1 MRSPELSRFV
11 TDFFLRHLGAER
23 NVSRH
28 TTLAYRDALKLFL
41 RFAADWH
48 KRPVDRLAIGD
59 LTPEVVLAF
68 LDSLEAA
75 RHNTV
80 RTRNARLAAIHCFFR
95 YVLDC
100 EPSHAAL
107 CQRILVIPVK
117 KAVRPSLGYLSAEE
131 LGNLLGQVDRSTRE
145 GQRDYLLLALL
156 YDTGTR
162 IQELLDVTPADF
174 HLTSPAFVRV
184 LGKGK
189 KERLCPLLPQTARVV
204 SRFFEAEGH
213 HAEDMAPPLPESA
226 RGEADAPG
234 RPVRAQEIPGRRGQD
249 DAEAQPARHQPAHA
263 PPHQGHAPAAI
274 GCADHHDQRR
284 AGPRGRQVDRG
295 LCPDRSGG
303 QTQGL
308 GAGRRGIE
316 GRSPFAEDRARISS
330 RGSSPCDGI
339 MESNTQTQ
347 GMEAQ
352 FPPRD

>member
-1 MRSPELSRFV
+1 MV

-68 LDSLEAA
+68 LDSLETA

-107 CQRILVIPVK
+107 CQRTLVIPVK
-117 KAVRPSLGYLSAEE
+117 KAVRPSLGYLSDEE
-131 LGNLLGQVDRSTRE
+131 MGNLLGQVDRSSRE
-145 GQRDYLLLALL
+145 GRRDYLLLALL

-204 SRFFEAEGH
+204 SRFIEAEGQ
-213 HAEDMAPPLPESA
+213 HADDMGPLFRNR
-226 RGEADAPG
+226 RGEKLTRQGARYVLKKYLG
-234 RPVRAQEIPGRRGQD
+234 GRGQD
-249 DAEAQPARHQPAHA
+249 DAEAQPSRHQPAHA
-263 PPHQGHAPAAI
+263 PAHQGHAPAAI

-284 AGPRGRQVDRG
+284 ARSRGRQVDRD
-295 LCPDRSGG
+295 LCPDGSGG

-308 GAGRRGIE
+308 GAGRRSIK
-316 GRSPFAEDRARISS
+316 GRSPITEDCAR
-330 RGSSPCDGI
+330 SPR
-339 MESNTQTQ
+339 M
-347 GMEAQ
+347 A
-352 FPPRD
+352 

>member
-11 TDFFLRHLGAER
+11 TDFFRRHLGAER

-28 TTLAYRDALKLFL
+28 TMLAYRDALKLFL

-68 LDSLEAA
+68 LDSLETT
-75 RHNTV
+75 RHNTI

-117 KAVRPSLGYLSAEE
+117 KAMRPYLGYLSDEE

-174 HLTSPAFVRV
+174 HLSSPSFVRV
-184 LGKGK
+184 LGKGT

-204 SRFFEAEGH
+204 SRFFETEGH
-213 HAEDMAPPLPESA
+213 HAADVRPLFRNR
-226 RGEADAPG
+226 RGEKLTRQGARYLLKKYLGNAAKTMPRLNRPG
-234 RPVRAQEIPGRRGQD
+234 ISPHTL
-249 DAEAQPARHQPAHA
+249 RHTKAMHLLQSGVPIITIKDVL
-263 PPHQGHAPAAI
+263 GHADVKSTEVYVQTDLEAKRKALEVVVNSVRM
-274 GCADHHDQRR
+274 AER
-284 AGPRGRQVDRG
+284 AE
-295 LCPDRSGG
+295 
-303 QTQGL
+303 T
-308 GAGRRGIE
+308 
-316 GRSPFAEDRARISS
+316 FSS
-330 RGSSPCDGI
+330 RYRRC
-339 MESNTQTQ
+339 
-347 GMEAQ
+347 A
-352 FPPRD
+352 